1 MHACISGVFVELVD
15 STLLNWKNSK
25 KEVFGLVWFA
35 WMEHYW
41 NLLMGSL
48 CYGSGNGIA
57 LEEDGMITRS

>member
-48 CYGSGNGIA
+48 RCVVEVEMELHWRKTG
-57 LEEDGMITRS
+57 